1 MSSIQL
7 AFPARS
13 PMPWCSKA
21 LRPLAR
27 PRFDS
32 PVRVNFIGSLGASG
46 ASTMFVGQ
54 NISVKG
60 FVTQQKYLSGRSLQ
74 QIELLLGY
82 HAGRLSRGAS
92 FATLDRLPAIDE
104 FETFGYSQVAA
115 HRHVVP
121 ADLDPIGLRRMA
133 MSAWSLVGPDR
144 LIKAFATTPHDEFD
158 EPGHPISSR
167 AGSSAVEDRSRAF
180 PGRSPRFSLGT
191 ATS

>member
-1 MSSIQL
+1 
-7 AFPARS
+7 
-13 PMPWCSKA
+13 
-21 LRPLAR
+21 
-27 PRFDS
+27 
-32 PVRVNFIGSLGASG
+32 
-46 ASTMFVGQ
+46 MFVGQ

-144 LIKAFATTPHDEFD
+144 LIKAFATTPHDD
-158 EPGHPISSR
+158 SMNPDIQYRPGQGVPQWKIVRGVPGKVAAVLSR
-167 AGSSAVEDRSRAF
+167 YGDVLQL
-180 PGRSPRFSLGT
+180 P
-191 ATS
+191 